1 MVGMGG
7 GGGRAGAPPC
17 PLFPYGPDIQKRISL
32 QIQKTHGRFSLQ
44 IPTAS
49 SPICIAEDGVD

>member
-7 GGGRAGAPPC
+7 GGRAGA
-17 PLFPYGPDIQKRISL
+17 PDIQKRISL